1 MVTTRGD
8 VSARKKKEAEEELTD
23 ENSINVYVPSTSSTK
38 SKGKKRG
45 IVGDDV
51 AETPSRAV
59 KKRKVVTPKQSEPVV
74 VKSSRLVVEI
84 PVTKEL
90 RDITE
95 KVEEATIEDTPIEE
109 AAEEGN
115 SVEEESIAE
124 ESIVVEEKPVEKIAE
139 KSAEKPKLHKK
150 FDSDDEGQ
158 EEEIFSTARSARFEE
173 KIEEESD
180 DDDDEA
186 PEEVGAQSAA
196 LEAKAQE
203 ESAKLAIQRYIS
215 QPSEL
220 SFATT
225 Y

>member
-1 MVTTRGD
+1 M
-8 VSARKKKEAEEELTD
+8 SARKKIEREEEVTD
-23 ENSINVYVPSTSSTK
+23 VNSINVYVPSTSSAK

-45 IVGDDV
+45 IVSEHTV
-51 AETPSRAV
+51 ETPSRSA
-59 KKRKVVTPKQSEPVV
+59 KKRKVATPKKSEDVV
-74 VKSSRLVVEI
+74 MQSSRLVVEI

-95 KVEEATIEDTPIEE
+95 KVEETTIEE
-109 AAEEGN
+109 A
-115 SVEEESIAE
+115 SVEELPMEDAVAE
-124 ESIVVEEKPVEKIAE
+124 ENIVEEVKAVEKSVE
-139 KSAEKPKLHKK
+139 KKPKVHKK

-158 EEEIFSTARSARFEE
+158 EEEIFSTARSAQFEE

-196 LEAKAQE
+196 LKAKLQE

-215 QPSEL
+215 HPRYSL
-220 SFATT
+220 PTT
-225 Y
+225 NY